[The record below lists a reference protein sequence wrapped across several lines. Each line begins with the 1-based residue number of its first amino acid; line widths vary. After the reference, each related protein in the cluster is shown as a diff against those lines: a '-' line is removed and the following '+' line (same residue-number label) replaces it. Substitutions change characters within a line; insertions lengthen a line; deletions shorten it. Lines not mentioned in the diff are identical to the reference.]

1 MLSKKDAY
9 NEYLEKVVKEYQ
21 GSPVYRALSFEEWMM
36 IAYPEESEQNK
47 WIQKTSDSLFR
58 KEDNRP
64 PIHITALKMAKLL
77 AADRSEDIHT
87 KVGAA
92 GIRSDK
98 TLVFGYNGLPP
109 GVSTDWTN
117 REEKNKRVIHAEM
130 NLLRYIK
137 PGEIEVLVC
146 THSPCV
152 NCLPVLAS
160 YGIKTIYFEQYYHR
174 NLDVDIIAK
183 EFGIELKQVTI

>member
-1 MLSKKDAY
+1 MLSKKDVY

-21 GSPVYRALSFEEWMM
+21 GSPVYRAISFEEWMFLT
-36 IAYPEESEQNK
+36 YPQ
-47 WIQKTSDSLFR
+47 FR
-58 KEDNRP
+58 KEDTRP
-64 PIHITALKMAKLL
+64 PIHITALKMAKVL
-77 AADRSEDIHT
+77 AADQSQDIHT
-87 KVGAA
+87 KVGAV

-98 TLVFGYNGLPP
+98 TLVFGFNGSPP
-109 GVSTDWTN
+109 KIDIDWTN

-174 NLDVDIIAK
+174 NLDVDKIAQ

>member
-1 MLSKKDAY
+1 MNSLYEQYLKDFAILNFYKEVNKPLSYAEWLNSFKSDGILTKKTD
-9 NEYLEKVVKEYQ
+9 K
-21 GSPVYRALSFEEWMM
+21 
-36 IAYPEESEQNK
+36 
-47 WIQKTSDSLFR
+47 
-58 KEDNRP
+58 RP
-64 PIHITALKMAKLL
+64 PIYITALKMAKLL
-77 AADRSEDIHT
+77 AADRSEDLHT

-98 TLVFGYNGLPP
+98 TLVFAYNGA
-109 GVSTDWTN
+109 VSGISIDWTN

-160 YGIKTIYFEQYYHR
+160 YGIKIIYFEQYYHR

-183 EFGIELKQVTI
+183 EFSIELKQIAINSFS